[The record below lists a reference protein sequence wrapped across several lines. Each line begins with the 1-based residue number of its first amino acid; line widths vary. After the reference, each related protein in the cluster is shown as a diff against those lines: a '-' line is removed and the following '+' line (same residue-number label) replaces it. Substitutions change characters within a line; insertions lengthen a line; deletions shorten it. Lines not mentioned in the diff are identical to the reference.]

1 MKKRLISALLIGT
14 LTIGMATACGKEKY
28 TWEPDEVKDP
38 MEVNPDIQVI
48 SGMDDFNT
56 QLIDFIDEGD
66 YGNKNYMISPTS
78 LKAALCLATAGANGE
93 TKKEL
98 LEALNF
104 QNDAQMNNWY
114 ALVYNATVE
123 FDKSLQAEAENLKET
138 GYTDETP
145 DGAFRIVNSIWANED
160 SNCKFKKEYIDKVAK
175 DYSAKAESVPAGKL
189 TDAVNS
195 WVDKSTNGQ
204 ISKLSEDLSQVDLIL
219 ANVLYLRSGWLESFE
234 KANTEEGDFKT
245 INGDTV
251 TKEYMSQVEKFGYY
265 EDSWGKLVVIP
276 MKYGVNA
283 VFVLGKISDIDK
295 ALSEVTYVDVDVK
308 LPKMD
313 MESEFGSD
321 ELIGFIKKRGA
332 VLAVRSDGTADFSL
346 MSDSSVFIDEIIQ
359 KTRIKTDEEGLEAS
373 AVTAIMMTESAA
385 LVTEQPEVKEFH
397 AEEPFQ
403 FMIYTPLENGENEIL
418 FYGHMVE

>member
-1 MKKRLISALLIGT
+1 
-14 LTIGMATACGKEKY
+14 
-28 TWEPDEVKDP
+28 
-38 MEVNPDIQVI
+38 
-48 SGMDDFNT
+48 
-56 QLIDFIDEGD
+56 
-66 YGNKNYMISPTS
+66 
-78 LKAALCLATAGANGE
+78 
-93 TKKEL
+93 
-98 LEALNF
+98 
-104 QNDAQMNNWY
+104 MNNWY

-123 FDKSLQAEAENLKET
+123 FDKSLQAEAENLKEAE
-138 GYTDETP
+138 YTEEIP

-160 SNCKFKKEYIDKVAK
+160 SNCKFKKEYINKVSE
-175 DYSAKAESVPAGKL
+175 DYSANAESVPAGKL

-204 ISKLSEDLSQVDLIL
+204 ISKISDDLSQVDLIL
-219 ANVLYLRSGWLESFE
+219 ANALYLRSGWLESFE

-265 EDSWGKLVVIP
+265 EDELGKLVVLP
-276 MKYGVNA
+276 MKYGVKA
-283 VFVLGKISDIDK
+283 AFIIGKISDIDK
-295 ALSEVTYVDVDVK
+295 ALSEINYVDVDVK

-321 ELIGFIKKRGA
+321 ELIGFLKERGA
-332 VLAVRSDGTADFSL
+332 ALPFKSDGTADFSL

-385 LVTEQPEVKEFH
+385 LVTEEPEVKEFH